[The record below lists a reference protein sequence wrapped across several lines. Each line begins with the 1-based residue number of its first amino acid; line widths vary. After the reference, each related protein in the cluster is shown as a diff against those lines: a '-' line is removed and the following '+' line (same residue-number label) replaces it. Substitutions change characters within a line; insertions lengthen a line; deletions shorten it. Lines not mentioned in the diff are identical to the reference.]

1 MSKRLLI
8 IEDSVDIRENTAELL
23 ELSGFT
29 VEKASDGL
37 EGVRLARTWNPDLVI
52 CDIMMPNLDGFGV
65 LQVFSS
71 QPELASIPFI
81 FLTSLSDN
89 ATLEKVK
96 ATEPFG
102 YIVKPFN
109 EKTLKTNIEL
119 ALHKYQLQKPSVSV
133 TEENDSF
140 FIKNKGELIR
150 IELNQIL
157 YLEAYDNYCY
167 LITAQ
172 NKTLIS
178 HTLKSVEEKLPSQK
192 FLRVHRSFVVQ
203 ISQISSLQEG
213 FVFIGKHK
221 IPVGKSY
228 REELMK
234 NITLL

>member
-1 MSKRLLI
+1 MKTKIYILEDEPLI
-8 IEDSVDIRENTAELL
+8 AETIKTSLEKEGYEICGMADNVKEAAFDVETLQPDLILVDIT
-23 ELSGFT
+23 
-29 VEKASDGL
+29 
-37 EGVRLARTWNPDLVI
+37 
-52 CDIMMPNLDGFGV
+52 LDG
-65 LQVFSS
+65 
-71 QPELASIPFI
+71 ELNGIDFVNHLKKKTDIPFI

-119 ALHKYQLQKPSVSV
+119 ALHKYHLQKPSVSV

-167 LITAQ
+167 LITSQ

-192 FLRVHRSFVVQ
+192 FLRVHRSFVAQV
-203 ISQISSLQEG
+203 SQISSLQEG
-213 FVFIGKHK
+213 FLFIGKHK

-228 REELMK
+228 RDELMK

>member
-1 MSKRLLI
+1 MKTKIYILEDEPLI
-8 IEDSVDIRENTAELL
+8 AETIKTCLEKEGYEICGMADNVKEAAFDVESLEPDLILVDIT
-23 ELSGFT
+23 
-29 VEKASDGL
+29 
-37 EGVRLARTWNPDLVI
+37 
-52 CDIMMPNLDGFGV
+52 LDGDLDGIDFV
-65 LQVFSS
+65 HHLKKKTD
-71 QPELASIPFI
+71 IPFI

-119 ALHKYQLQKPSVSV
+119 ALHKYQLQKPNVSV
-133 TEENDSF
+133 VEENDSF

-157 YLEAYDNYCY
+157 FLEAYDNYCY
-167 LITAQ
+167 LITSQ

-178 HTLKSVEEKLPSQK
+178 HTLKSVEEKLPPQK

-203 ISQISSLQEG
+203 VSQISSLQEG
-213 FVFIGKHK
+213 FLCIGKHK